1 MAPASKCA
9 SGRSAPQRLLEA
21 TFQLGHSSMKQ
32 DDDFV
37 RELLLEAE
45 ASDPPMSRLALDSVL
60 LNNYIFVVTLLK

>member
-1 MAPASKCA
+1 
-9 SGRSAPQRLLEA
+9 
-21 TFQLGHSSMKQ
+21 MKQ